1 MIFHI
6 IDSCFNIR
14 KESVRVP
21 LIFYFSASFYF
32 SGLGAR
38 SQFAHVVRG

>member
-14 KESVRVP
+14 KESISRTVDF
-21 LIFYFSASFYF
+21 LFFGFFYFP
-32 SGLGAR
+32 GLGAW